1 MNINLIIVKKRNG
14 VSSKEKARQIAHK
27 YHNHIPGFVRE
38 TSTSFRVRVVPKTKF
53 NRKTFRTKLINK
65 DVSIVYGKLK
75 H

>member
-1 MNINLIIVKKRNG
+1 MHAIIVKKQNG
-14 VSSKEKARQIAHK
+14 VSSKEKARQIGHK